1 MTQESPR
8 RSVCKLA
15 WMLGTATLP
24 AVTSSS
30 AIPNPKLVAMSVHL
44 GAGLEFICAWM
55 HAPGWR
61 SHGRLPGTH
70 AKMHGMPGWD
80 DVRFF
85 LEVSRRRTLAA
96 AAKKLGVDY
105 T

>member
-30 AIPNPKLVAMSVHL
+30 AIPSPKLVATSVHP
-44 GAGLEFICAWM
+44 GAGLVFICAWM
-55 HAPGWR
+55 HGHRWR
-61 SHGRLPGTH
+61 SHGLLLGIH
-70 AKMHGMPGWD
+70 AKMHDVPGWD

-96 AAKKLGVDY
+96 AAK
-105 T
+105 